1 MHDDYEYTY
10 PSFSLAE
17 RGNFGSPL
25 LGPGFN
31 IENRTY
37 NLIVYYYA
45 TVHAAMIRLYGDG
58 PESVPLAN
66 TLHFALLAAAGAFF
80 LVRRRAYLG
89 LFVLLYALVSDERM
103 VDAARHG
110 RPEMTAAFG
119 LTMGI
124 LALWLWW
131 GEGRHRPWVLFG
143 LGVALTAGMLS
154 HTSVVFFALALAL
167 VFAAPLARDA
177 GPRGI
182 AAGLLPFL
190 AIPLLYG
197 YFLSTDSI
205 ANLQGQMAPAQGD
218 VVLGQLLFLVLQGDW
233 GVLGSVASEFVG
245 THGGPLVVWLA
256 VAACLALPA
265 VSSHRLARGARFFA
279 GVYCLLFLTHLL
291 CLKHFVLS
299 YRVIYQA
306 TLYLALGLLAE
317 VVVARLG
324 ERFGQAWTNALRVA
338 GALVLVVLSVTA
350 ALRFRDLLYAQP
362 LPYAR
367 LQGVLTYAL
376 RESGARPGDRVF
388 VPSPFGFHLRR
399 SFDVVAHPAPKYF
412 RGRWSPGFRDGLRGI
427 WGGDTLARVNPQ
439 SLCYAMGIAFV
450 RPTWIVAWNGDYS
463 TMQPFYRFL
472 RQFPDLPGMQLE
484 RGEGAELPPP
494 YSGSVRVFR
503 LRLSEGILA
512 LDRTVHSTQAP
523 CP

>member
-1 MHDDYEYTY
+1 M
-10 PSFSLAE
+10 F
-17 RGNFGSPL
+17 
-25 LGPGFN
+25 
-31 IENRTY
+31 
-37 NLIVYYYA
+37 
-45 TVHAAMIRLYGDG
+45 
-58 PESVPLAN
+58 
-66 TLHFALLAAAGAFF
+66 
-80 LVRRRAYLG
+80 
-89 LFVLLYALVSDERM
+89 LYALVSDERM

-119 LTMGI
+119 LTMGV
-124 LALWLWW
+124 LALWLWR
-131 GEGRHRPWVLFG
+131 GEGCHRPWVLFG

-177 GPRGI
+177 GPREIG
-182 AAGLLPFL
+182 AGLLPFL

-205 ANLQGQMAPAQGD
+205 ANLQGQLALAQGD
-218 VVLGQLLFLVLQGDW
+218 LLLGRLLFLLLQGDW
-233 GVLGSVASEFVG
+233 GALGSVASEFVSAHAG
-245 THGGPLVVWLA
+245 SPVVWLA
-256 VAACLALPA
+256 VVACLVLPA
-265 VSSHRLARGARFFA
+265 VSSHRLAPGARFFA
-279 GVYCLLFLTHLL
+279 GVYCLLFLTHFL

-306 TLYLALGLLAE
+306 TLYLALAFLAE
-317 VVVARLG
+317 VVVARVG

-412 RGRWSPGFRDGLRGI
+412 RGRWSPAFRDGLRGI
-427 WGGDTLARVNPQ
+427 WGRDTLAQVNPQ
-439 SLCYAMGIAFV
+439 SLCYAMGLAFV

-484 RGEGAELPPP
+484 RGEGAELPATVLRERARLPTP
-494 YSGSVRVFR
+494 SLRGDSRARPHGALHPGAVSLTRACSRRLGLYGGASRDAGSTRYR
-503 LRLSEGILA
+503 SATSR
-512 LDRTVHSTQAP
+512 RTTAAK
-523 CP
+523 